1 MLRSDV
7 RHSRTDAVIM
17 ATYIV
22 TSNRLNGLQRGDI
35 VQSSDLADVDI
46 QHLVDAGHLS
56 PHTLKKPAKTKII
69 ETKD

>member
-1 MLRSDV
+1 MR
-7 RHSRTDAVIM
+7 RSRTDAVIM

-69 ETKD
+69 ETED